1 MDLIRRI
8 VIPAMTRVAAGAPA
22 RAFVIEGSKPPASLP
37 FLWLQQAV
45 DVVETP
51 RAATLL
57 LVAGT
62 LPPALNASARLVHD
76 QMPRPRIT
84 VHWREERASAR
95 VAPTLPTLERT
106 VTGEAR
112 AVAHELQD
120 LQRQLITG
128 ALRSES
134 DELPDVEPAEWRGV
148 GPHGQGGVG
157 MTDGVP
163 YGRPMAETA
172 PDRDGLK
179 LDQLRVRIGPFTTP
193 LPVGLTLALKLQ
205 GDIIQEVVVED
216 NPFRTEP
223 GGTPGNIFQRAV
235 RERVR
240 IADLEV
246 ARARH
251 HLVWLAS
258 FLRMYGLRALAARA
272 VGLAETVS
280 IASAGRIA
288 AFGQL
293 LERTH
298 ALASTK
304 HIGVMPPDAVR
315 GRGLGPV
322 ERAVGI
328 AADERAN
335 DDVYRTLGFEALTQ
349 REGDV
354 RARWRQRVGEAEQ
367 AIELAARAQDASVG
381 ARGRVESPR
390 GLLTSTATPLSALL
404 WLLTATLPGMEWG
417 DAVSF
422 VASLDIDLR
431 DVVAL
436 NAAVEKTGT
445 AA

>member
-8 VIPAMTRVAAGAPA
+8 VTAGMTRVAADAPA
-22 RAFVIEGSKPPASLP
+22 RVFVIEGSNPPASLP
-37 FLWLQQAV
+37 FLSLQQAV

-62 LPPALNASARLVHD
+62 LPPALDATARMVHD
-76 QMPRPRIT
+76 QMPQPRIT
-84 VHWREERASAR
+84 VHWREQRVSDR
-95 VAPTLPTLERT
+95 VAPTLPAPGRT
-106 VTGEAR
+106 VTGEAG
-112 AVAHELQD
+112 AVAHQLQG
-120 LQRQLITG
+120 LQRQLITR
-128 ALRSES
+128 ALRSEG
-134 DELPDVEPAEWRGV
+134 DALPDIEPAEWRGA
-148 GPHGQGGVG
+148 GPYGQGGEG
-157 MTDGVP
+157 MTGGVP

-179 LDQLRVRIGPFTTP
+179 LDQLHVRIGPFAMP

-216 NPFRTEP
+216 NPFASEP
-223 GGTPGNIFQRAV
+223 EGAARNIFQRALGQ
-235 RERVR
+235 RVR

-251 HLVWLAS
+251 HLIWLAS
-258 FLRMYGLRALAARA
+258 FLRLYGLGALAARA
-272 VGLAETVS
+272 LGLAETVNITS
-280 IASAGRIA
+280 TGRIA
-288 AFGQL
+288 ALGQL

-298 ALASTK
+298 ALAATK
-304 HIGVMPPDAVR
+304 QIGVMQPDSVR
-315 GRGLGPV
+315 GTGLGPV
-322 ERAVGI
+322 ERAAGI

-335 DDVYRTLGFEALTQ
+335 DDVYRSLGFEALTQ

-354 RARWRQRVGEAEQ
+354 RARWRQRVAEAEQ
-367 AIELAARAQDASVG
+367 AIELANRAQDASAG

-390 GLLTSTATPLSALL
+390 GLLTSTATPLSGLL
-404 WLLTATLPGMEWG
+404 GLLTATLPGMEWG

-436 NAAVEKTGT
+436 EAMVEATDT